1 MKLACVAIDLVNPD
15 KPAASLAFLAGV
27 CEKVGADYQV
37 LSINE
42 KLLRSL
48 DRRDYDTVYNLLKLG
63 KRKEISKRI
72 DAILEQAAQDLKLF
86 QPEIC
91 LVSLF
96 SYMQMPLAE
105 IWLSKLKRHLPDCVI
120 VAGGPGVQ
128 SSGLS
133 GQSNGRILLE
143 QHLVDYYVLG
153 EGDRILIDFLD
164 GRRDMLGLNSNEY
177 KSESWVPQISDL
189 DRDYV
194 LPSYRKIDLSVYQNM
209 EGKSR
214 PVLTLSTSRGCVRRC
229 SFCDV
234 ESIWP
239 KFRFRDGSKVAN
251 EVLKLAQ
258 ETGSPHFHITD
269 SLING
274 SLKSFREF
282 NLAMIDLKQSHAEL
296 ADFSYNG
303 MFIVR
308 DKRSHDYEFFAQM
321 ADAGCE
327 SLQIGV
333 ETGSDRLRF
342 EMNKK
347 FTNRDLDHH
356 LEMCQQVGIKNT
368 LLMFTG
374 YPTETDEDFQQTLQ
388 MLERY
393 QHFLIDGTIIGIN
406 FSGIFSMLPHTP
418 VWDQRHDIGIDID
431 ESGPDKRLVW
441 NNRNNPDLTIKR
453 RIMRDLRFRQRAA
466 ELRYPIPYSDRYLQY
481 LQHID
486 ADFVPVSD

>member
-1 MKLACVAIDLVNPD
+1 
-15 KPAASLAFLAGV
+15 
-27 CEKVGADYQV
+27 
-37 LSINE
+37 
-42 KLLRSL
+42 
-48 DRRDYDTVYNLLKLG
+48 
-63 KRKEISKRI
+63 
-72 DAILEQAAQDLKLF
+72 
-86 QPEIC
+86 
-91 LVSLF
+91 
-96 SYMQMPLAE
+96 
-105 IWLSKLKRHLPDCVI
+105 
-120 VAGGPGVQ
+120 
-128 SSGLS
+128 
-133 GQSNGRILLE
+133 
-143 QHLVDYYVLG
+143 
-153 EGDRILIDFLD
+153 
-164 GRRDMLGLNSNEY
+164 
-177 KSESWVPQISDL
+177 
-189 DRDYV
+189 
-194 LPSYRKIDLSVYQNM
+194 
-209 EGKSR
+209 
-214 PVLTLSTSRGCVRRC
+214 
-229 SFCDV
+229 
-234 ESIWP
+234 
-239 KFRFRDGSKVAN
+239 
-251 EVLKLAQ
+251 VLKLAQ